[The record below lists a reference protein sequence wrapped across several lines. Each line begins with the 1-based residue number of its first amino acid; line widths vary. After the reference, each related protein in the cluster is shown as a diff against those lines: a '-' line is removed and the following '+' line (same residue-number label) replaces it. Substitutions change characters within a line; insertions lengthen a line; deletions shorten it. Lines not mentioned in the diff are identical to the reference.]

1 MKLSEIEPG
10 MKVVCKEAH
19 TDGEGGPWWNSS
31 MNNTVGIKLT
41 VEKITR
47 ENYVKCTFDNPD
59 GSRNWWCYNASWLE
73 PYTGKVEGPKPML
86 GIRQIC
92 ENPEKGYT
100 TVIFDDNTKVV
111 VKVGQNVE
119 RPDIYSAVTA
129 AIAIRVMGSNSA
141 LKREIATKLTKKKTR
156 GDRRKFTIEA
166 GDIVKVTRKGKEFLT
181 SPEFEGG
188 YKGLDVD
195 AELLVTEVDAVCA
208 YVNVASKVKEIEYRV
223 PVDRLYI
230 VRKGN

>member
-1 MKLSEIEPG
+1 
-10 MKVVCKEAH
+10 MKVVCKEEH
-19 TDGEGGPWWNSS
+19 GESDNPYWNPA
-31 MNNTVGIKLT
+31 MGETVGKKLL
-41 VEKITR
+41 VQCITNSGNVR
-47 ENYVKCTFDNPD
+47 CSFSD
-59 GSRNWWCYNASWLE
+59 GPRDWWFYDPAWLE
-73 PYTGKVEGPKPML
+73 PYEEPVKKQTEPPKEPML

-100 TVIFDDNTKVV
+100 TVIFDDDTKVV

-156 GDRRKFTIEA
+156 GDRKKFTIEA
-166 GDIVKVTRKGKEFLT
+166 GDLVKVTRKGKAFLT

-208 YVNVASKVKEIEYRV
+208 YVNVPSKIKEIEYRV